1 MRIFTFFLF
10 FSFSFSQGMGI
21 IDGVLAIVD
30 NNVILRSDIEEQVF
44 LIAKEKNIS
53 PQKTPLAFQSL
64 YEKIIE
70 EQIDRKV
77 VLSAAKQDSLIEVT
91 NEEINKTLNQ
101 RIDAFVGVFGSKEA
115 LEDTMKM
122 SVNAIKN
129 EYYKLVEEELFV
141 EKFRFLNFNNTFIS
155 RQDVISFF
163 ENNPDSFP
171 SQNPKVDFSV
181 IQHPVELS
189 SSTKDSILFFA
200 KTIKDSINKNL
211 LSFEAAAKRY
221 SQDPG
226 SAQNGGSLGYTTR
239 GTLLKEYEQIAFNL
253 EKGEISSPVE
263 SLFGFHIIKLRDR
276 LGEKINTQH
285 ILFSLKPGK
294 KDLQIIKNKILQ
306 EKNVYFDDP
315 ASFDSLAVSYRS
327 KYNNL
332 SGYYVD
338 FDYSA
343 IPVFLKN
350 EIEKTENY
358 SFSRIFEEN
367 GFLFLIYKYKI
378 SLPQKIS
385 LEKDWSLI
393 ESFALS
399 HKNYVVFKEWIKN
412 KKKEIYIKKFY

>member
-91 NEEINKTLNQ
+91 NDEINKTLNQ
-101 RIDAFVGVFGSKEA
+101 RIDAFVSVFGSKEA

-122 SVNAIKN
+122 SISAIKN

-171 SQNPKVDFSV
+171 SQSPKIDFSV

-189 SSTKDSILFFA
+189 PSTKDSILFFA

-239 GTLLKEYEQIAFNL
+239 GTLLKEYEQVAFDL
-253 EKGEISSPVE
+253 EK
-263 SLFGFHIIKLRDR
+263 
-276 LGEKINTQH
+276 
-285 ILFSLKPGK
+285 
-294 KDLQIIKNKILQ
+294 
-306 EKNVYFDDP
+306 
-315 ASFDSLAVSYRS
+315 
-327 KYNNL
+327 
-332 SGYYVD
+332 
-338 FDYSA
+338 
-343 IPVFLKN
+343 
-350 EIEKTENY
+350 
-358 SFSRIFEEN
+358 
-367 GFLFLIYKYKI
+367 
-378 SLPQKIS
+378 
-385 LEKDWSLI
+385 
-393 ESFALS
+393 
-399 HKNYVVFKEWIKN
+399 
-412 KKKEIYIKKFY
+412 

>member
-1 MRIFTFFLF
+1 MRTFTFFLF

-21 IDGVLAIVD
+21 IDGVLAVVD

-122 SVNAIKN
+122 SISAIKN

-155 RQDVISFF
+155 RQDVVSFF

-171 SQNPKVDFSV
+171 SQNPKIDFSV

-189 SSTKDSILFFA
+189 PSTKDSILFFA
-200 KTIKDSINKNL
+200 KAIKDSINENL

-239 GTLLKEYEQIAFNL
+239 GTLLKEYEQIAFDL

-263 SLFGFHIIKLRDR
+263 SLFGFHIIKLKDR

-306 EKNVYFDDP
+306 EKNIYFDDP
-315 ASFDSLAVSYRS
+315 ASFDSLAVSYRD

-393 ESFALS
+393 ESFALN
-399 HKNYVVFKEWIKN
+399 HKNYIVFKEWINN
-412 KKKEIYIKKFY
+412 KKKDIYIKKFY

>member
-1 MRIFTFFLF
+1 MKICCFFLF
-10 FSFSFSQGMGI
+10 FTLSFSQGIGV
-21 IDGVLAIVD
+21 IDGVLAVVD
-30 NNVILRSDIEEQVF
+30 NSVILRSDIEEQVF

-101 RIDAFVGVFGSKEA
+101 RIEAFIGVFGSKAA

-141 EKFRFLNFNNTFIS
+141 EKFRFLNFNNSFIS
-155 RQDVISFF
+155 RQDVVSFF

-171 SQNPKVDFSV
+171 SQSPKVDFSV

-189 SSTKDSILFFA
+189 PITKDSILSFA
-200 KTIKDSINKNL
+200 EIIKDSINKNL
-211 LSFEAAAKRY
+211 LSFEAAAKKY

-226 SAQNGGSLGYTTR
+226 SSQSGGFLGYTTR
-239 GTLLKEYEQIAFNL
+239 GTLLKEYEQTAFEL
-253 EKGEISSPVE
+253 EKGEVSTPVE
-263 SLFGFHIIKLRDR
+263 SLFGFHIIKLIDR

-294 KDLQIIKNKILQ
+294 KDLQIIKNKILK
-306 EKNVYFDDP
+306 EKNLYFDDP
-315 ASFDSLAVSYRS
+315 ASFDSLAISYRQ

-338 FDYSA
+338 FDYNTA
-343 IPVFLKN
+343 PMFIKT

-367 GFLFLIYKYKI
+367 GFLFLIYKYKT

-385 LEKDWSLI
+385 LEKDWPLI

-399 HKNYVVFKEWIKN
+399 HKNYLVFKEWIKD
-412 KKKEIYIKKFY
+412 KKKDMYIKKFY

>member
-21 IDGVLAIVD
+21 IDGILAIVD

-122 SVNAIKN
+122 SISAIKN

-155 RQDVISFF
+155 RQDVVSFF

-171 SQNPKVDFSV
+171 SQNPKIDFSV

-189 SSTKDSILFFA
+189 PSTKDSILFFA

-239 GTLLKEYEQIAFNL
+239 GTLLKEYEQTAFDL

-263 SLFGFHIIKLRDR
+263 SLFGFHIIKLKDR

-294 KDLQIIKNKILQ
+294 KDLQIIKNKILK
-306 EKNVYFDDP
+306 EKNAYFDDP
-315 ASFDSLAVSYRS
+315 ASFDSLAVSYRD

-338 FDYSA
+338 FDYNT

-399 HKNYVVFKEWIKN
+399 HKNYIVFKEWIKN